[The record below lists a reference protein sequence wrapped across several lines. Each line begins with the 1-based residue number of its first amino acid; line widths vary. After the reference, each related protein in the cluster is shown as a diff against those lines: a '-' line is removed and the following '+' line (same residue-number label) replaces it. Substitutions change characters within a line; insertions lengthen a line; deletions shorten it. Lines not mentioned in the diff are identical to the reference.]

1 MKMDRRSSEA
11 PAEIRRQVRAP
22 QARKGWGAC
31 EDGRLNELDEEDDPA
46 ELLDTVVPLLG
57 VTALLIAVLVAVVLS
72 AVVKSILSLAAR

>member
-22 QARKGWGAC
+22 QARKGLGAS